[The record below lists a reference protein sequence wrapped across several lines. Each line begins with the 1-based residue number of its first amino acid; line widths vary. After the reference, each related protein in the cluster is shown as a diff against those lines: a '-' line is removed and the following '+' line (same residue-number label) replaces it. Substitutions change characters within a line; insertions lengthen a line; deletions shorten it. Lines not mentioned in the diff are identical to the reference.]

1 MEWAEE
7 GSMQNIREDVGIS
20 LGNIELWSLIEL
32 IDILHG
38 FLLYLVFFVLLP
50 VASLD
55 EVVAEAL
62 DGDDEFEDEVDGVKQ
77 LYRQTNHN

>member
-1 MEWAEE
+1 M
-7 GSMQNIREDVGIS
+7 
-20 LGNIELWSLIEL
+20 

-38 FLLYLVFFVLLP
+38 FLLYLVFFVLLA